1 MQLVHFCTW
10 NPHIG
15 TPWGAAPPQK
25 KLWWATYCF
34 DPYDRHNLFGRYKD
48 NIINNWV
55 MGTYLMSSVIKYHT
69 LDYMIICP
77 GLGILAVVHL
87 CTYIWAVY
95 ECHCPHRS
103 KYITGTLALDMPLH
117 TVSCGQWF
125 FCQWQKSILGGIG
138 TAWSVCP
145 RHSCILSKW
154 IRMTRSFGV
163 V

>member
-1 MQLVHFCTW
+1 
-10 NPHIG
+10 
-15 TPWGAAPPQK
+15 
-25 KLWWATYCF
+25 
-34 DPYDRHNLFGRYKD
+34 
-48 NIINNWV
+48 

-117 TVSCGQWF
+117 TVSCGHGF
-125 FCQWQKSILGGIG
+125 FCQHYLVAKINFRWNWHSMVRLSETFMHSIEMNKN
-138 TAWSVCP
+138 V
-145 RHSCILSKW
+145 
-154 IRMTRSFGV
+154 
-163 V
+163 